1 MKAMALP
8 PNLSQRPHLQ
18 ILSPMLGFKHKNLE
32 GDVQS
37 PTWQSPSSFHSF
49 PLLTCD
55 LVCGVGGGVVF
66 LVWRFFGFF
75 FSGLL
80 VVPPT
85 PTMIYV
91 AKTAEEAKINKLEL
105 LLSSNASRAQNI

>member
-1 MKAMALP
+1 M
-8 PNLSQRPHLQ
+8 
-18 ILSPMLGFKHKNLE
+18 
-32 GDVQS
+32 
-37 PTWQSPSSFHSF
+37 
-49 PLLTCD
+49 
-55 LVCGVGGGVVF
+55 VF